1 MAIFLQNLC
10 LITYLKEVVEMAGYT
25 ERVDTLITVL
35 EDCAKSKYK
44 RKIASEAILNSKAG
58 DKARRRK
65 ISDNLHKDVAG
76 FRTSRRE
83 PSVCLEFDTK
93 GFPLIQGL
101 VTESTDDTILLQ
113 DVRFSDKIY
122 PIG

>member
-1 MAIFLQNLC
+1 
-10 LITYLKEVVEMAGYT
+10 MAGYT

-35 EDCAKSKYK
+35 EDCANSKYK

-113 DVRFSDKIY
+113 DVSFSVKTY
-122 PIG
+122 PI

>member
-1 MAIFLQNLC
+1 
-10 LITYLKEVVEMAGYT
+10 MAGYT

-44 RKIASEAILNSKAG
+44 RKIASEAILNSKTG

-113 DVRFSDKIY
+113 DVSLSVKIY
-122 PIG
+122 PI